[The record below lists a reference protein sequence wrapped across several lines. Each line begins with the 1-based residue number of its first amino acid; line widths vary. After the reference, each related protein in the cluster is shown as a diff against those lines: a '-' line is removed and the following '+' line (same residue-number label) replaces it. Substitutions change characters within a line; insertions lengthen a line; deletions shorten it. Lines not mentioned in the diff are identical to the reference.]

1 MSSPFLSKEYI
12 ALALIK
18 AKFQI
23 FDESFATTSELNQFI
38 LFMQQEFNE
47 RELGVVIT
55 HELGIEDF
63 NVKDGVVTVTDR
75 CCFDLDRLPDEIL
88 NILTDE
94 SLILNFFTKIE
105 TRRLEILKSFQPSAA
120 QSSTNKMLSL
130 VLPKSDGKGISNI
143 KY

>member
-1 MSSPFLSKEYI
+1 MSNPFLSKEYV

-23 FDESFATTSELNQFI
+23 FDESFATTSELNQFT

-63 NVKDGVVTVTDR
+63 NVKGGVVTTTDS

-88 NILTDE
+88 SILTDE
-94 SLILNFFTKIE
+94 SLIINFFVKIE
-105 TRRLEILKSFQPSAA
+105 TRRLEILKSFQSNVA
-120 QSSTNKMLSL
+120 QSNTHKILSL
-130 VLPKSDGKGISNI
+130 VPPKSDGKGISNI

>member
-1 MSSPFLSKEYI
+1 MSSTFLSKEYV

-23 FDESFATTSELNQFI
+23 FDESFATTSELSQFI
-38 LFMQQEFNE
+38 LFMQHEFNE
-47 RELGVVIT
+47 RELGIVIT

-63 NVKDGVVTVTDR
+63 NIKGGVITITDR

-94 SLILNFFTKIE
+94 SLILKFFVKIE
-105 TRRLEILKSFQPSAA
+105 TRRLEILKSFQLSSA
-120 QSSTNKMLSL
+120 QSGKNKNLTYVLS
-130 VLPKSDGKGISNI
+130 KSDSKRISNK

>member
-1 MSSPFLSKEYI
+1 MSSPILSKEYV

-23 FDESFATTSELNQFI
+23 FGESFATTSELNQFR

-47 RELGVVIT
+47 RQLGVVIT
-55 HELGIEDF
+55 HELGIAIQ
-63 NVKDGVVTVTDR
+63 VKGGVVTVTDR
-75 CCFDLDRLPDEIL
+75 CGLDLDRLPDKIL

-94 SLILNFFTKIE
+94 SLILNFFAKIE
-105 TRRLEILKSFQPSAA
+105 TRRLEILKSFQPSAT

-130 VLPKSDGKGISNI
+130 VLPKSDGKGMSNI